1 MLEPFFNPDELNT
14 ALPRP
19 FRIASVVLL
28 AAGAAI
34 AFVIA
39 FQTIRDWRSSPHPAG
54 FLIFVG
60 SIALLT
66 MWIAARLALGGR
78 IAAPV
83 AAPPRPSIVRVLG
96 LLLFVFCGLA
106 ALVSDTFTQR
116 ELIGGLA
123 VGGLGWFL
131 WPRRSRHA
139 A

>member
-66 MWIAARLALGGR
+66 MWIAA
-78 IAAPV
+78 PV